1 MRRRKRN
8 TRLLSLLLCLAM
20 LMALLPT
27 SGLPVLGTAEET
39 DISNEVYIVD
49 EDITKRGEYEKHFL
63 CSDGTYR
70 AVTYAEPVHY
80 YDSSTGTW
88 QDNDVALT
96 LNAASTRYE
105 AQSGS
110 FAVSFAKSY
119 AAPALSATGT
129 MGEEASNALTTSGS
143 IAQNAAASQTVTM
156 SNGIYPISWTTAVK
170 PELSV
175 AEGTAIQKSAALGAP
190 RLLTRTPAASI
201 LTSAEAEAAQSFAGK
216 PISDSGSFAAA
227 NRISVA
233 EYGNIAQT
241 AGQSAGVSLRYSVS
255 QHKIKEDIVI
265 SNKSA
270 VTDFVTTLDV
280 GALTAVKQEDG
291 SVLLVDEYGD
301 TAYTVGV
308 PFMYD
313 ADYNVSYNVAVTVG
327 QTGSVC
333 RITYAPDREWLN
345 AAVYPVVLD
354 PTVTSSEY
362 YANIVDTYVTQ
373 ADSNNHSG
381 EGNLVVGIKNG
392 KLNRAYLRI
401 NNLPAIP
408 AGVTPTSAQLLIKH
422 GANTTSG
429 RAMTLYRV
437 NSSWSPSSITYSN
450 QPSASTSIGSCAFNT
465 SNVRFTFSQS
475 QIQDLYT
482 RVSNNTNYGFQIR
495 YTSESTT
502 NPDYNMLRSMEYPTA
517 SEQPAFT
524 VTYAYTLPESLS
536 VGEIYLFRNAG
547 SGKYMDVQNGTDAN
561 DTNVIQWGWN
571 GSLAQQFKLEQSSTG
586 NGYILRSQVG
596 GKTRVLDIYK
606 TNGRRV
612 ENGNNVQIY
621 RNVDPKAQEWLILPV
636 DADNFRIVPR
646 SNMSL
651 SLTSYGSANGTANG
665 RTSTSAGNVF
675 VSTYTGADNQLW
687 EIYKTDRTQVK
698 NDIGTVPSG
707 TYYVNNRDTG
717 GYLKRSG
724 TSLSAQ
730 AGVILKNTV
739 KTPYQWRITEVND
752 NQYTIQPAN
761 DLTKYLSAAPSTSSV
776 SLSDFPTYW
785 NARYGNNGGAIFTVT
800 SSGKNYALAVVSG
813 TVKLQ
818 TLSSTTGTSTYNRQV
833 WRLPEITS
841 YTELN
846 EFSIDSLT
854 LNIDESQSPKIRN
867 NGAHLAAASDFT
879 YKMNTAASVGNV
891 SINNTTAII
900 TALKSGYVS
909 VTATHKVTGKTK
921 QFSVKVNKNAIIV
934 IPGIMGTKLIA
945 GPNNTQYQSGTE
957 LWGESLLSEFKS
969 SPSNTLEK
977 LMSLR
982 CNNSGASQDDII
994 PYNNN
999 YGAMDAYKTLVN
1011 TLKTKF
1017 GSKYEVQFF
1026 AYDWR
1031 LSNSIS
1037 AEKLETF
1044 INIKD
1049 YDKVVLVAHSMGGL
1063 VASGYLARNSANVTM
1078 VQKLITLGSPLMG
1091 VPILPYIWGN
1101 EDIEAIGVIDNDII
1115 SEAIQTL
1122 IDIATFLYN
1131 PFDYYCSN
1139 FQSLYEMMPTEKYF
1153 STGYGNSFYMSTTL
1167 GVSDTNLF
1175 DVTTYQDSRNRLSAY
1190 LPYFNDILMSN
1201 AEEFH
1206 DSLYINNEHITNQ
1219 CSTYYLAGSDIETI
1233 YHLKFNM
1240 DAWHKT
1246 TSDGEKGG
1254 DGTVPM
1260 LSALLGDRYPSRT
1273 YYINNCG
1280 HFQLA
1285 VDSQVIEFVANI
1297 IVGNTS
1303 LSEFE
1308 NITLS
1313 YVPKNE

>member
-1 MRRRKRN
+1 MKRRIARHKR
-8 TRLLSLLLCLAM
+8 TLALLLTLCLLFTCLPLQAM
-20 LMALLPT
+20 SA
-27 SGLPVLGTAEET
+27 GGTAEET

-170 PELSV
+170 PEFSV
-175 AEGTAIQKSAALGAP
+175 AEGTAVQKSAALGAP

-313 ADYNVSYNVAVTVG
+313 ADYNVSYNVAVTVE

-345 AAVYPVVLD
+345 AAGRVYPVVLD

-408 AGVTPTSAQLLIKH
+408 AGVTPASAQLLIKH
-422 GANTTSG
+422 GANTTTG
-429 RAMTLYRV
+429 RTMTLYRAG
-437 NSSWSPSSITYSN
+437 SSWSPGSITYSN
-450 QPSASTSIGSCAFNT
+450 QPTASTSIGSCAFNT

-517 SEQPAFT
+517 SEQPLFT
-524 VTYAYTLPESLS
+524 VSYAYSLPS
-536 VGEIYLFRNAG
+536 VLTAGTVYSFLNAG
-547 SGKYMDVQNGTDAN
+547 SSKYLDVSNGTDADN
-561 DTNVIQWGWN
+561 TNVIQCGGN
-571 GSLAQQFKLEQSSTG
+571 SSLAQDFKVEKSSTG

-606 TNGRRV
+606 TNGRV

-621 RNVDPKAQEWLILPV
+621 TNVDPKAQEWLILPV

-687 EIYKTDRTQVK
+687 EIYKASGPQVK
-698 NDIGTVPSG
+698 NEFDGLI
-707 TYYVNNRDTG
+707 
-717 GYLKRSG
+717 
-724 TSLSAQ
+724 
-730 AGVILKNTV
+730 
-739 KTPYQWRITEVND
+739 
-752 NQYTIQPAN
+752 
-761 DLTKYLSAAPSTSSV
+761 
-776 SLSDFPTYW
+776 
-785 NARYGNNGGAIFTVT
+785 
-800 SSGKNYALAVVSG
+800 SSGK
-813 TVKLQ
+813 
-818 TLSSTTGTSTYNRQV
+818 
-833 WRLPEITS
+833 
-841 YTELN
+841 
-846 EFSIDSLT
+846 
-854 LNIDESQSPKIRN
+854 
-867 NGAHLAAASDFT
+867 
-879 YKMNTAASVGNV
+879 
-891 SINNTTAII
+891 
-900 TALKSGYVS
+900 
-909 VTATHKVTGKTK
+909 
-921 QFSVKVNKNAIIV
+921 
-934 IPGIMGTKLIA
+934 
-945 GPNNTQYQSGTE
+945 
-957 LWGESLLSEFKS
+957 
-969 SPSNTLEK
+969 
-977 LMSLR
+977 
-982 CNNSGASQDDII
+982 
-994 PYNNN
+994 
-999 YGAMDAYKTLVN
+999 
-1011 TLKTKF
+1011 
-1017 GSKYEVQFF
+1017 
-1026 AYDWR
+1026 
-1031 LSNSIS
+1031 
-1037 AEKLETF
+1037 
-1044 INIKD
+1044 
-1049 YDKVVLVAHSMGGL
+1049 
-1063 VASGYLARNSANVTM
+1063 
-1078 VQKLITLGSPLMG
+1078 
-1091 VPILPYIWGN
+1091 
-1101 EDIEAIGVIDNDII
+1101 
-1115 SEAIQTL
+1115 
-1122 IDIATFLYN
+1122 
-1131 PFDYYCSN
+1131 
-1139 FQSLYEMMPTEKYF
+1139 
-1153 STGYGNSFYMSTTL
+1153 
-1167 GVSDTNLF
+1167 
-1175 DVTTYQDSRNRLSAY
+1175 
-1190 LPYFNDILMSN
+1190 
-1201 AEEFH
+1201 
-1206 DSLYINNEHITNQ
+1206 
-1219 CSTYYLAGSDIETI
+1219 
-1233 YHLKFNM
+1233 
-1240 DAWHKT
+1240 
-1246 TSDGEKGG
+1246 
-1254 DGTVPM
+1254 
-1260 LSALLGDRYPSRT
+1260 
-1273 YYINNCG
+1273 YYINNRYSG
-1280 HFQLA
+1280 GFIKNAANAVSVRETFTDLA
-1285 VDSQVIEFVANI
+1285 MIKFNTFSMSNI
-1297 IVGNTS
+1297 NR
-1303 LSEFE
+1303 
-1308 NITLS
+1308 
-1313 YVPKNE
+1313 

>member
-1 MRRRKRN
+1 MKRRIARHKR
-8 TRLLSLLLCLAM
+8 TLALLLTLCLLLTCLPLQAM
-20 LMALLPT
+20 SA
-27 SGLPVLGTAEET
+27 GGTAEET

-517 SEQPAFT
+517 SEQPLFT
-524 VTYAYTLPESLS
+524 ISYGYSLPVGLS
-536 VGEIYLFRNAG
+536 TGTIYSFKNAG
-547 SGKYMDVQNGTDAN
+547 SNLYLDVCGGTDADN
-561 DTNVIQWGWN
+561 NNV
-571 GSLAQQFKLEQSSTG
+571 AQYKGNSTVSQDFKLEQSSTG

-606 TNGRRV
+606 TNGRV

-621 RNVDPKAQEWLILPV
+621 RNVDPIAQEWLIIPV
-636 DADNFRIVPR
+636 DNMYYKIVPR
-646 SNMSL
+646 SNPAL
-651 SLTSYGSANGTANG
+651 ALTSYGSSNGSATG
-665 RTSTSAGNVF
+665 KSTTSAGTVF
-675 VSTYTGADNQLW
+675 VST
-687 EIYKTDRTQVK
+687 
-698 NDIGTVPSG
+698 
-707 TYYVNNRDTG
+707 
-717 GYLKRSG
+717 
-724 TSLSAQ
+724 
-730 AGVILKNTV
+730 
-739 KTPYQWRITEVND
+739 
-752 NQYTIQPAN
+752 
-761 DLTKYLSAAPSTSSV
+761 
-776 SLSDFPTYW
+776 
-785 NARYGNNGGAIFTVT
+785 
-800 SSGKNYALAVVSG
+800 
-813 TVKLQ
+813 
-818 TLSSTTGTSTYNRQV
+818 
-833 WRLPEITS
+833 
-841 YTELN
+841 
-846 EFSIDSLT
+846 
-854 LNIDESQSPKIRN
+854 
-867 NGAHLAAASDFT
+867 
-879 YKMNTAASVGNV
+879 
-891 SINNTTAII
+891 
-900 TALKSGYVS
+900 
-909 VTATHKVTGKTK
+909 
-921 QFSVKVNKNAIIV
+921 
-934 IPGIMGTKLIA
+934 
-945 GPNNTQYQSGTE
+945 
-957 LWGESLLSEFKS
+957 
-969 SPSNTLEK
+969 
-977 LMSLR
+977 
-982 CNNSGASQDDII
+982 
-994 PYNNN
+994 
-999 YGAMDAYKTLVN
+999 
-1011 TLKTKF
+1011 
-1017 GSKYEVQFF
+1017 
-1026 AYDWR
+1026 
-1031 LSNSIS
+1031 
-1037 AEKLETF
+1037 
-1044 INIKD
+1044 
-1049 YDKVVLVAHSMGGL
+1049 
-1063 VASGYLARNSANVTM
+1063 
-1078 VQKLITLGSPLMG
+1078 
-1091 VPILPYIWGN
+1091 
-1101 EDIEAIGVIDNDII
+1101 
-1115 SEAIQTL
+1115 
-1122 IDIATFLYN
+1122 
-1131 PFDYYCSN
+1131 
-1139 FQSLYEMMPTEKYF
+1139 
-1153 STGYGNSFYMSTTL
+1153 
-1167 GVSDTNLF
+1167 
-1175 DVTTYQDSRNRLSAY
+1175 
-1190 LPYFNDILMSN
+1190 
-1201 AEEFH
+1201 
-1206 DSLYINNEHITNQ
+1206 
-1219 CSTYYLAGSDIETI
+1219 
-1233 YHLKFNM
+1233 
-1240 DAWHKT
+1240 
-1246 TSDGEKGG
+1246 
-1254 DGTVPM
+1254 
-1260 LSALLGDRYPSRT
+1260 
-1273 YYINNCG
+1273 
-1280 HFQLA
+1280 
-1285 VDSQVIEFVANI
+1285 
-1297 IVGNTS
+1297 
-1303 LSEFE
+1303 
-1308 NITLS
+1308 
-1313 YVPKNE
+1313 

>member
-190 RLLTRTPAASI
+190 RLLARTPAASI
-201 LTSAEAEAAQSFAGK
+201 LTSAEAEAAQPFAGR

-233 EYGNIAQT
+233 EYGNIAQA
-241 AGQSAGVSLRYSVS
+241 AGQSTGVSLRYSVS

-381 EGNLVVGIKNG
+381 EGNLVVGIKSG
-392 KLNRAYLRI
+392 KINRAYLRI

-408 AGVTPTSAQLLIKH
+408 AGVTPASAQLLIKH
-422 GANTTSG
+422 GANTTTG
-429 RAMTLYRV
+429 RMMWLYKT
-437 NSSWSPSSITYSN
+437 NTSWNPSTITYSN
-450 QPSASTSIGSCAFNT
+450 QPTSLTFNSSCAFNPQ
-465 SNVRFTFSQS
+465 NVRFTFNQS
-475 QIQDLYT
+475 QIQDLYN
-482 RVSNNTNYGFQIR
+482 RVSNGTNYGFQIR
-495 YTSESTT
+495 YNSESTT

-606 TNGRRV
+606 TNGRV

-621 RNVDPKAQEWLILPV
+621 TNVDPKAQEWLILPV

-800 SSGKNYALAVVSG
+800 SSGKNYALAVVNG
-813 TVKLQ
+813 IVKLQ
-818 TLSSTTGTSTYNRQV
+818 TLSSTTGTITYNRQV

-1011 TLKTKF
+1011 TLRQHRIIADEDRRRT
-1017 GSKYEVQFF
+1017 V
-1026 AYDWR
+1026 
-1031 LSNSIS
+1031 
-1037 AEKLETF
+1037 AERKS
-1044 INIKD
+1044 
-1049 YDKVVLVAHSMGGL
+1049 HS
-1063 VASGYLARNSANVTM
+1063 T
-1078 VQKLITLGSPLMG
+1078 
-1091 VPILPYIWGN
+1091 
-1101 EDIEAIGVIDNDII
+1101 
-1115 SEAIQTL
+1115 
-1122 IDIATFLYN
+1122 
-1131 PFDYYCSN
+1131 
-1139 FQSLYEMMPTEKYF
+1139 
-1153 STGYGNSFYMSTTL
+1153 
-1167 GVSDTNLF
+1167 
-1175 DVTTYQDSRNRLSAY
+1175 SAY
-1190 LPYFNDILMSN
+1190 PL
-1201 AEEFH
+1201 
-1206 DSLYINNEHITNQ
+1206 
-1219 CSTYYLAGSDIETI
+1219 
-1233 YHLKFNM
+1233 
-1240 DAWHKT
+1240 
-1246 TSDGEKGG
+1246 
-1254 DGTVPM
+1254 
-1260 LSALLGDRYPSRT
+1260 
-1273 YYINNCG
+1273 
-1280 HFQLA
+1280 
-1285 VDSQVIEFVANI
+1285 
-1297 IVGNTS
+1297 
-1303 LSEFE
+1303 
-1308 NITLS
+1308 
-1313 YVPKNE
+1313 

>member
-1 MRRRKRN
+1 MKRRIARHKR
-8 TRLLSLLLCLAM
+8 TLALLLTLCLLFTCLPLQAM
-20 LMALLPT
+20 SA
-27 SGLPVLGTAEET
+27 GGTAEET

-70 AVTYAEPVHY
+70 AVSYAEPVHY

-88 QDNDVALT
+88 QDNDVALA

-175 AEGTAIQKSAALGAP
+175 AEGTAVQKSAALGAP

-201 LTSAEAEAAQSFAGK
+201 LTSAEAEADAQQPFTGK

-233 EYGNIAQT
+233 EYGNIAQA
-241 AGQSAGVSLRYSVS
+241 AGQSTGVSLRYSIS

-313 ADYNVSYNVAVTVG
+313 ADYNVSYNVAVTVE

-345 AAVYPVVLD
+345 AAGRVYPVVLD

-401 NNLPAIP
+401 NNLPNLP
-408 AGVTPTSAQLLIKH
+408 DEVLLMSANLTIKH

-429 RAMTLYRV
+429 RSMSLYDV
-437 NSSWSPSSITYSN
+437 SNSWSVTTITYNN
-450 QPSASTSIGSCAFNT
+450 QPALNSFIDSCGFNT
-465 SNVRFTFSQS
+465 TNVSFDFNKSKINS
-475 QIQDLYT
+475 LYN
-482 RVSNNTNYGFQIR
+482 REANGTNYGFQIR

-606 TNGRRV
+606 TNGRV

-621 RNVDPKAQEWLILPV
+621 TNVDPKAQEWLILPV

-687 EIYKTDRTQVK
+687 EIYKASGPQVK
-698 NDIGTVPSG
+698 NEFDGLI
-707 TYYVNNRDTG
+707 
-717 GYLKRSG
+717 
-724 TSLSAQ
+724 
-730 AGVILKNTV
+730 
-739 KTPYQWRITEVND
+739 
-752 NQYTIQPAN
+752 
-761 DLTKYLSAAPSTSSV
+761 
-776 SLSDFPTYW
+776 
-785 NARYGNNGGAIFTVT
+785 
-800 SSGKNYALAVVSG
+800 SSGK
-813 TVKLQ
+813 
-818 TLSSTTGTSTYNRQV
+818 
-833 WRLPEITS
+833 
-841 YTELN
+841 
-846 EFSIDSLT
+846 
-854 LNIDESQSPKIRN
+854 
-867 NGAHLAAASDFT
+867 
-879 YKMNTAASVGNV
+879 
-891 SINNTTAII
+891 
-900 TALKSGYVS
+900 
-909 VTATHKVTGKTK
+909 
-921 QFSVKVNKNAIIV
+921 
-934 IPGIMGTKLIA
+934 
-945 GPNNTQYQSGTE
+945 
-957 LWGESLLSEFKS
+957 
-969 SPSNTLEK
+969 
-977 LMSLR
+977 
-982 CNNSGASQDDII
+982 
-994 PYNNN
+994 
-999 YGAMDAYKTLVN
+999 
-1011 TLKTKF
+1011 
-1017 GSKYEVQFF
+1017 
-1026 AYDWR
+1026 
-1031 LSNSIS
+1031 
-1037 AEKLETF
+1037 
-1044 INIKD
+1044 
-1049 YDKVVLVAHSMGGL
+1049 
-1063 VASGYLARNSANVTM
+1063 
-1078 VQKLITLGSPLMG
+1078 
-1091 VPILPYIWGN
+1091 
-1101 EDIEAIGVIDNDII
+1101 
-1115 SEAIQTL
+1115 
-1122 IDIATFLYN
+1122 
-1131 PFDYYCSN
+1131 
-1139 FQSLYEMMPTEKYF
+1139 
-1153 STGYGNSFYMSTTL
+1153 
-1167 GVSDTNLF
+1167 
-1175 DVTTYQDSRNRLSAY
+1175 
-1190 LPYFNDILMSN
+1190 
-1201 AEEFH
+1201 
-1206 DSLYINNEHITNQ
+1206 
-1219 CSTYYLAGSDIETI
+1219 
-1233 YHLKFNM
+1233 
-1240 DAWHKT
+1240 
-1246 TSDGEKGG
+1246 
-1254 DGTVPM
+1254 
-1260 LSALLGDRYPSRT
+1260 
-1273 YYINNCG
+1273 YYINNRYSG
-1280 HFQLA
+1280 GFIKNAANAVSVRETFTDLA
-1285 VDSQVIEFVANI
+1285 MIKFNTFSMSNI
-1297 IVGNTS
+1297 NR
-1303 LSEFE
+1303 
-1308 NITLS
+1308 
-1313 YVPKNE
+1313 

>member
-1 MRRRKRN
+1 MKRRIARHKR
-8 TRLLSLLLCLAM
+8 TLALLLTLCLLLTCLPLQAM
-20 LMALLPT
+20 SA
-27 SGLPVLGTAEET
+27 GGTAEET

-119 AAPALSATGT
+119 AAPALSAAANGT
-129 MGEEASNALTTSGS
+129 TQSQATQTA
-143 IAQNAAASQTVTM
+143 QTVTM

-408 AGVTPTSAQLLIKH
+408 AGVTPASAQLLIKH

-437 NSSWSPSSITYSN
+437 NSSWSPGSITYSN

-606 TNGRRV
+606 TNGRV

-621 RNVDPKAQEWLILPV
+621 RNVDPIAQEWLIIPV
-636 DADNFRIVPR
+636 DNMYYKIVPR
-646 SNMSL
+646 SNPAL
-651 SLTSYGSANGTANG
+651 ALTSYGSSNGSATG
-665 RTSTSAGNVF
+665 KSTTSAGNVF
-675 VSTYTGADNQLW
+675 VSTYTGNNRNQWWRIERENGVFMDPGAKPIEDGEYYLNNS
-687 EIYKTDRTQVK
+687 ISSMYLKK
-698 NDIGTVPSG
+698 SSSNAISAGTMDDASASCRWKF
-707 TYYVNNRDTG
+707 TYY
-717 GYLKRSG
+717 
-724 TSLSAQ
+724 
-730 AGVILKNTV
+730 AGR
-739 KTPYQWRITEVND
+739 YF
-752 NQYTIQPAN
+752 IQPAN
-761 DLTKYLSAAPSTSSV
+761 NLNQYLSSGGSTIDTTVTLTTVGNIIPDTVLWTVTRDFDSNELTIQNHLSRRLSNISGDDISAEIVYTADDTWRFVEKDDYTPMPDSFGLNASIVYMNETQLLSVTNVSGVSFAEPDDFLCEVTDAYPAMDVV
-776 SLSDFPTYW
+776 SLR
-785 NARYGNNGGAIFTVT
+785 N
-800 SSGKNYALAVVSG
+800 SSQGIY
-813 TVKLQ
+813 
-818 TLSSTTGTSTYNRQV
+818 
-833 WRLPEITS
+833 
-841 YTELN
+841 
-846 EFSIDSLT
+846 
-854 LNIDESQSPKIRN
+854 
-867 NGAHLAAASDFT
+867 
-879 YKMNTAASVGNV
+879 
-891 SINNTTAII
+891 
-900 TALKSGYVS
+900 
-909 VTATHKVTGKTK
+909 VTGKRVGRATIK
-921 QFSVKVNKNAIIV
+921 ITHRPSAKTSSFEIRVNKLQEEFEPNGPDDYVEAKL
-934 IPGIMGTKLIA
+934 TKRDGRFFYFPDPSIA
-945 GPNNTQYQSGTE
+945 STQYESDIEEQLKYILPDGTSYEKLSGFCQYVDDVVLPDGVLDLSVNHKAYIDSNDYGISNVHRPILELLRRTKYSVLYTHGQSD
-957 LWGESLLSEFKS
+957 SILLSALTPVANQLLLTSEDLADES
-969 SPSNTLEK
+969 
-977 LMSLR
+977 
-982 CNNSGASQDDII
+982 I
-994 PYNNN
+994 P
-999 YGAMDAYKTLVN
+999 
-1011 TLKTKF
+1011 
-1017 GSKYEVQFF
+1017 
-1026 AYDWR
+1026 
-1031 LSNSIS
+1031 
-1037 AEKLETF
+1037 
-1044 INIKD
+1044 
-1049 YDKVVLVAHSMGGL
+1049 
-1063 VASGYLARNSANVTM
+1063 SGYLKNCE
-1078 VQKLITLGSPLMG
+1078 LI
-1091 VPILPYIWGN
+1091 VILACKAGGN
-1101 EDIEAIGVIDNDII
+1101 TSDGEGLDNI
-1115 SEAIQTL
+1115 
-1122 IDIATFLYN
+1122 
-1131 PFDYYCSN
+1131 
-1139 FQSLYEMMPTEKYF
+1139 
-1153 STGYGNSFYMSTTL
+1153 
-1167 GVSDTNLF
+1167 V
-1175 DVTTYQDSRNRLSAY
+1175 
-1190 LPYFNDILMSN
+1190 
-1201 AEEFH
+1201 
-1206 DSLYINNEHITNQ
+1206 DSLYILGAKNVIGFTSNITPKQAWCFFATLTNFMN
-1219 CSTYYLAGSDIETI
+1219 CTGETI
-1233 YHLKFNM
+1233 TLWDPTLGGPVENVPLEAE
-1240 DAWHKT
+1240 DIST
-1246 TSDGEKGG
+1246 EKR
-1254 DGTVPM
+1254 
-1260 LSALLGDRYPSRT
+1260 SIYKAY
-1273 YYINNCG
+1273 
-1280 HFQLA
+1280 QLTK
-1285 VDSQVIEFVANI
+1285 Q
-1297 IVGNTS
+1297 
-1303 LSEFE
+1303 
-1308 NITLS
+1308 
-1313 YVPKNE
+1313 YVPEFAGIAYIQCDEMH

>member
-1 MRRRKRN
+1 M
-8 TRLLSLLLCLAM
+8 
-20 LMALLPT
+20 
-27 SGLPVLGTAEET
+27 
-39 DISNEVYIVD
+39 
-49 EDITKRGEYEKHFL
+49 
-63 CSDGTYR
+63 
-70 AVTYAEPVHY
+70 
-80 YDSSTGTW
+80 
-88 QDNDVALT
+88 
-96 LNAASTRYE
+96 
-105 AQSGS
+105 
-110 FAVSFAKSY
+110 
-119 AAPALSATGT
+119 
-129 MGEEASNALTTSGS
+129 
-143 IAQNAAASQTVTM
+143 
-156 SNGIYPISWTTAVK
+156 
-170 PELSV
+170 
-175 AEGTAIQKSAALGAP
+175 
-190 RLLTRTPAASI
+190 
-201 LTSAEAEAAQSFAGK
+201 
-216 PISDSGSFAAA
+216 
-227 NRISVA
+227 
-233 EYGNIAQT
+233 
-241 AGQSAGVSLRYSVS
+241 
-255 QHKIKEDIVI
+255 
-265 SNKSA
+265 
-270 VTDFVTTLDV
+270 
-280 GALTAVKQEDG
+280 
-291 SVLLVDEYGD
+291 
-301 TAYTVGV
+301 
-308 PFMYD
+308 
-313 ADYNVSYNVAVTVG
+313 
-327 QTGSVC
+327 
-333 RITYAPDREWLN
+333 
-345 AAVYPVVLD
+345 
-354 PTVTSSEY
+354 
-362 YANIVDTYVTQ
+362 
-373 ADSNNHSG
+373 
-381 EGNLVVGIKNG
+381 
-392 KLNRAYLRI
+392 
-401 NNLPAIP
+401 
-408 AGVTPTSAQLLIKH
+408 
-422 GANTTSG
+422 
-429 RAMTLYRV
+429 
-437 NSSWSPSSITYSN
+437 
-450 QPSASTSIGSCAFNT
+450 
-465 SNVRFTFSQS
+465 
-475 QIQDLYT
+475 
-482 RVSNNTNYGFQIR
+482 
-495 YTSESTT
+495 
-502 NPDYNMLRSMEYPTA
+502 
-517 SEQPAFT
+517 
-524 VTYAYTLPESLS
+524 
-536 VGEIYLFRNAG
+536 
-547 SGKYMDVQNGTDAN
+547 
-561 DTNVIQWGWN
+561 
-571 GSLAQQFKLEQSSTG
+571 
-586 NGYILRSQVG
+586 
-596 GKTRVLDIYK
+596 
-606 TNGRRV
+606 
-612 ENGNNVQIY
+612 QIY
-621 RNVDPKAQEWLILPV
+621 TNVDPKAQEWLILPV

-739 KTPYQWRITEVND
+739 KTPYQWRITEAND

-1219 CSTYYLAGSDIETI
+1219 CSTYYLAGSDVETI

-1240 DAWHKT
+1240 DAWHKRPLWGKRWRWNG
-1246 TSDGEKGG
+1246 SYAQC
-1254 DGTVPM
+1254 VVRRP
-1260 LSALLGDRYPSRT
+1260 
-1273 YYINNCG
+1273 I
-1280 HFQLA
+1280 
-1285 VDSQVIEFVANI
+1285 
-1297 IVGNTS
+1297 S
-1303 LSEFE
+1303 LT
-1308 NITLS
+1308 NVL
-1313 YVPKNE
+1313 YK